1 MAAFSERLRFKPHLH
16 YSFRMA
22 ASTKQTRPFPKT
34 AIAFRPE
41 YLDFRRGIR
50 VGNLEEN
57 ARITRI
63 LKLELEF
70 LYGEAF
76 VTERWGRGV
85 FWRWIG
91 FLPRSNRTAK
101 PISPHV
107 SFGCSKL
114 FLEVDTESQLFSCG
128 LQIERGRLK
137 RGPGGSKFVLQ
148 PDWDWHR
155 LMKALRPGHAMEREL
170 KRLVGREG
178 FRIHAGSWEQPQAP
192 GWRGVS
198 ALRKTLRAAPGDE
211 WAGFQLYYPMTEAEV
226 NATTGLDLV
235 DAMMAVF
242 REVTPFMN
250 LCMQV
255 EIVAR

>member
-1 MAAFSERLRFKPHLH
+1 MAALMKR
-16 YSFRMA
+16 
-22 ASTKQTRPFPKT
+22 TQPFPRT

-50 VGNLEEN
+50 VGNLEET

-63 LKLELEF
+63 LKLELES
-70 LYGEAF
+70 LYGEPF

-91 FLPRSNRTAK
+91 YLPRSNRTAK
-101 PISPHV
+101 PISSQV
-107 SFGCSKL
+107 SFGCSKF
-114 FLEVDTESQLFSCG
+114 FLEVDTDAQVFSCG

-137 RGPGGSKFVLQ
+137 RGSGGSKFVLK

-155 LMKALRPGHAMEREL
+155 LMKSLKPGHAMEREL

-178 FRIHAGSWEQPQAP
+178 FRIHAGSWEQPEISGKL
-192 GWRGVS
+192 GWQGVA
-198 ALRKTLRAAPGDE
+198 ALRRTLLAAPGDE
-211 WAGFQLYYPMTEAEV
+211 WAGFQLYYPMTEPEV

-235 DAMMAVF
+235 DAMMAVY
-242 REVTPFMN
+242 REVAPVMN

-255 EIVAR
+255 QLVAR